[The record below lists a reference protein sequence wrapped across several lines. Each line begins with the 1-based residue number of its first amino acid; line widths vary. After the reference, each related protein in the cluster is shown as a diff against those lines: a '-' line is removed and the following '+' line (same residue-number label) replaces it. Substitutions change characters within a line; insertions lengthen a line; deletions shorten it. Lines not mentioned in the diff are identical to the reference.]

1 MKLFRFRLLI
11 AALAVVL
18 GSAIARSQT
27 TADAPPAP
35 PTHAHSYS
43 HGHGYGME
51 FHRMGFYAKA
61 LNLTD
66 DQKAQMKTIMQKEH
80 PTMKPLFQ
88 QSHQIELQL
97 RQYSEGT
104 YDEAKVRALAAQKAQ
119 AEVEL
124 TVAMTRIHNEMF
136 QVLTTDQQAKM
147 KEMEATHEQ
156 RMQEHMQKAAPAP
169 PSE

>member
-1 MKLFRFRLLI
+1 MKLIRFRLLI
-11 AALAVVL
+11 AALAVLL

-27 TADAPPAP
+27 TTDAPATPPA
-35 PTHAHSYS
+35 HARH
-43 HGHGYGME
+43 HGYGMQ
-51 FHRMGFYAKA
+51 FHRMGFFAKS

-66 DQKAQMKTIMQKEH
+66 DQKTQMKTIMQKEH
-80 PTMKPLFQ
+80 PAMKPLFQ

-97 RQYSEGT
+97 RQYSEGSF
-104 YDEAKVRALAAQKAQ
+104 DEAKVRTLAAQKAQ

-124 TVAMTRIHNEMF
+124 TVAKTRLHNELF

-147 KEMEATHEQ
+147 KEMEAGHEA
-156 RMQEHMQKAAPAP
+156 RMQQHTQKTAPAP

>member
-1 MKLFRFRLLI
+1 MKLIRFRLLI
-11 AALAVVL
+11 AALAVLL

-27 TADAPPAP
+27 TTEAPATPPA
-35 PTHAHSYS
+35 HAH
-43 HGHGYGME
+43 HHGYGME
-51 FHRMGFYAKA
+51 FHRMGFFGKD

-66 DQKAQMKTIMQKEH
+66 DQRTQVKAIMQKEH
-80 PTMKPLFQ
+80 TAMKPLFQ

-104 YDEAKVRALAAQKAQ
+104 YDEAKVRALAAQKSQ

-124 TVAMTRIHNEMF
+124 TVAKTRLQNELF
-136 QVLTTDQQAKM
+136 QVLTPDQQAKQ
-147 KEMEATHEQ
+147 KEMEATREA
-156 RMQEHMQKAAPAP
+156 RMQQHMQKQAPAP